1 MQRSEARRADYR
13 QSQVARRLSR
23 VRLPKITPK
32 MTVGATAALV
42 ACLILFGGDI
52 RRALTGGYNPRISF
66 AQGHEE
72 TSGRN
77 GRRRAEAQNAVVFDG
92 EVYRTEGR
100 LREASAVAIAA
111 SLCGVARGM
120 ERRPVMSV
128 DELLAEIGR
137 RNLLPPGIEYVAE
150 RKLLVSEHSTIYLRF
165 RPDPFGIEVLSLG
178 RERMDG
184 AGLLVRVPDESD
196 DAQTYRS
203 HTRQRYFYSFRLKNI
218 TVPEAFANTS
228 TVRAAG
234 WQTDY
239 FDARL
244 PDGADAEQLA
254 AWTRE
259 RANQNR

>member
-1 MQRSEARRADYR
+1 MRRDEARKANYR
-13 QSQVARRLSR
+13 QSQDARRLSR
-23 VRLPKITPK
+23 IMLPRITPK
-32 MTVGATAALV
+32 MTVGATATLV

-72 TSGRN
+72 ASSRN
-77 GRRRAEAQNAVVFDG
+77 GGRRAEAQNALVFDG

-111 SLCGVARGM
+111 SLSGVARGM

-184 AGLLVRVPDESD
+184 AGLLVRVPDEVDNS
-196 DAQTYRS
+196 QIRQS
-203 HTRQRYFYSFRLKNI
+203 HARQRYFYSFRLENI
-218 TVPEAFANTS
+218 TVPDAFANTS

-234 WQTDY
+234 WQTGY

-244 PDGADAEQLA
+244 PDGANAEQLA

-259 RANQNR
+259 RTGQGR